1 MLKFFR
7 QETDYIS
14 SKVGVLVICPYLT
27 EGWST
32 MSMQHDGMELMPK
45 FEGSSTEQSPGQV
58 VPDHL
63 MVEECLLVAHRLLA
77 AIQDETK
84 ALKEFDTDQL
94 LQLVTQKEALV
105 RDLGG
110 KLNALKHITKGVQ
123 GGTDRLQ
130 GVSLGGDS
138 AVNLSSSE
146 VVHKRLLLRDKLAE
160 IERGN
165 EINRIF
171 IEGSLSFGD
180 EILELFVPGTY
191 TVGQEGQ
198 AERLTP
204 SSKGLALDKEV

>member
-1 MLKFFR
+1 MLKFLR
-7 QETDYIS
+7 QETDYVDS
-14 SKVGVLVICPYLT
+14 RMGALVICPFLT

-32 MSMQHDGMELMPK
+32 MAMQHDGMKYMTRLEDMPA
-45 FEGSSTEQSPGQV
+45 EQTPGQV
-58 VPDHL
+58 VPNLL
-63 MVEECLLVAHRLLA
+63 MVEECLYVARRLLGV
-77 AIQDETK
+77 IQDETK
-84 ALKEFDTDQL
+84 ALKTFDADQL

-110 KLNALKHITKGVQ
+110 RLHALKKIPNGVH

-130 GVSLGGDS
+130 GEAPVDDS
-138 AVNLSSSE
+138 AVNSSSIE
-146 VVHKRLLLRDKLAE
+146 AVRKRSMLRDLLAE

-171 IEGSLSFGD
+171 IEGSLSFGS

-204 SSKGLALDKEV
+204 GSKGLALDKEV